1 MTVGKHKLL
10 ILAIIVLV
18 AGILCLAT
26 CDSKASIADTSV
38 PDNDVTSSVNQ
49 TNNPSSA
56 TATITI
62 TMRTPPLP
70 GE

>member
-1 MTVGKHKLL
+1 MVKRL
-10 ILAIIVLV
+10 IVLV
-18 AGILCLAT
+18 ALVAIVAGLLT
-26 CDSKASIADTSV
+26 SGDSRASIADTGV
-38 PDNDVTSSVNQ
+38 PNNEVTTSANQ
-49 TNNPSSA
+49 TDNPSSA